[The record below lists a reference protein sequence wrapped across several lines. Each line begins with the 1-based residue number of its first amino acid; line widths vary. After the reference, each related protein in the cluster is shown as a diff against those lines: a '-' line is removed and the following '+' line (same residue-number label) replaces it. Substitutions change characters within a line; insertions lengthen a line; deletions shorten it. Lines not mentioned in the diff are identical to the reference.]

1 MFFKQLFDPASST
14 YTYLIADDET
24 HEAVLIDPVIEQ
36 LERDLKLIREHDLT
50 LKHILETHVHA
61 DHITASLALKQATGA
76 QTAVS
81 NDCHAQGYDRM
92 LEDGNVIL
100 FGREE
105 ILVIATPGHTS
116 GSVSYLWRD
125 RVLTGDTLLIGGCG
139 RTDFQNGSPEALWLS
154 ITEKLFR
161 LDDQVLVYPGHDY
174 KGRRVSSV
182 GEEKQFNAR
191 VAGKSREEFI
201 AIMNNLN
208 LPVPSRIQEAVPANL
223 AGGVGLSESIGTRVV
238 QAALEAGT
246 PLRSVS
252 AQQLAVLAGSG
263 RLHILDV
270 RTPGEFASL
279 RIGGC
284 GQCAVRTARSARVV
298 DAVRRR
304 DPALLRL
311 PDRHAQPVGRRPAAR
326 RWLHQRRACRWRHQ
340 RVDIGRPPVSARR
353 AQRDFAGAASA
364 YCRGPAIRARRYHRR
379 VGPSR
384 WLRGVGAD
392 WRRSCLCGSDQQLR
406 YVYGPRQ
413 AALESGKYLV
423 SRVQTSFRM
432 CRGWVSGLL
441 FLLPNG
447 I

>member
-14 YTYLIADDET
+14 YSYLIADDET

-36 LERDLKLIREHDLT
+36 LERDLKLVREHDLT
-50 LKHILETHVHA
+50 LKYVLETHVHA

-139 RTDFQNGSPEALWLS
+139 RTDFQNGSAQALWSS
-154 ITEKLFR
+154 IAEKLFR

-174 KGRRVSSV
+174 KGRRVSSI

-191 VAGKSREEFI
+191 LAGNSREEFI

-208 LPVPSRIQEAVPANL
+208 LPMPKRIHEAVPANL
-223 AGGVGLSESIGTRVV
+223 VGGAGLAESDGAHV
-238 QAALEAGT
+238 QVARDTGA

-252 AQQLAVLAGSG
+252 AQQLAVLAAAGK
-263 RLHILDV
+263 LHLLDV

-279 RIGGC
+279 RIAG
-284 GQCAVRTARSARVV
+284 AVNVPFERL
-298 DAVRRR
+298 DP
-304 DPALLRL
+304 PALLARFGADTPLYCVCQTGTRSQLAADRLRAAGFTNVVHVDGGTNAWTSADLPLVRGERSVISLERQVRIAAGLLSVLGVIFGALIHPAGYGLSALIGAGLVYAGATNSCGMSMVLARL
-311 PDRHAQPVGRRPAAR
+311 PWNQ
-326 RWLHQRRACRWRHQ
+326 
-340 RVDIGRPPVSARR
+340 
-353 AQRDFAGAASA
+353 AS
-364 YCRGPAIRARRYHRR
+364 
-379 VGPSR
+379 V
-384 WLRGVGAD
+384 
-392 WRRSCLCGSDQQLR
+392 
-406 YVYGPRQ
+406 
-413 AALESGKYLV
+413 
-423 SRVQTSFRM
+423 
-432 CRGWVSGLL
+432 
-441 FLLPNG
+441 
-447 I
+447 

>member
-36 LERDLKLIREHDLT
+36 LERDLKLIHEHGLT
-50 LKHILETHVHA
+50 LKYVLETHVHA
-61 DHITASLALKQATGA
+61 DHITASLALKQSTGA

-81 NDCHAQGYDRM
+81 SDCHAQGYDRM

-139 RTDFQNGSPEALWLS
+139 RTDFQNGSAEALWQS

-174 KGRRVSSV
+174 KGRRVSSI

-191 VAGKSREEFI
+191 LAGKSREEFI

-208 LPVPSRIQEAVPANL
+208 LPMPSRIQEAVPANL
-223 AGGVGLSESIGTRVV
+223 VGGVGLAESDGARVQV
-238 QAALEAGT
+238 ASDAAA

-252 AQQLAVLAGSG
+252 AQQLAVLSAS
-263 RLHILDV
+263 RKLHLIDV

-279 RIGGC
+279 RIAG
-284 GQCAVRTARSARVV
+284 AVNVPFERL
-298 DAVRRR
+298 
-304 DPALLRL
+304 DPAMLLTRFGADTALYCVCQTGTRSQLAADRLRAVGFTNVVHVDGGTNAWTSADLPLVRGERSVISLERQVRIAAGLLIVLGIIVGAWSHPAGYGLSALIGAGLVYAGVTNSCGMSMVLARL
-311 PDRHAQPVGRRPAAR
+311 PWNQ
-326 RWLHQRRACRWRHQ
+326 
-340 RVDIGRPPVSARR
+340 
-353 AQRDFAGAASA
+353 AS
-364 YCRGPAIRARRYHRR
+364 I
-379 VGPSR
+379 
-384 WLRGVGAD
+384 
-392 WRRSCLCGSDQQLR
+392 
-406 YVYGPRQ
+406 
-413 AALESGKYLV
+413 
-423 SRVQTSFRM
+423 
-432 CRGWVSGLL
+432 
-441 FLLPNG
+441 
-447 I
+447 